1 MLIHAARPRTLPCV
15 TTAPR
20 SRRTSSHR
28 KGDANELAIL
38 ETLERL
44 LAETPLGE
52 ISIAEL
58 AAGAGI
64 SRSSFYFYFGSKDEV
79 LMTLVDRL
87 TVDLERVVRAMAAGI
102 AEDPRAGLTM
112 GIEATAQLWRDHGP
126 VLVATSEAGA
136 GSPELSAVWNTTV
149 QRFIDVNA
157 EMIRAERRR
166 GAAPA
171 DGPSA
176 QDLATSLIWLN
187 VRSLEAIASGVQPAA
202 SAAKITSVLT
212 EIWLRAIYGVVPY

>member
-1 MLIHAARPRTLPCV
+1 M
-15 TTAPR
+15 TTTSR

-28 KGDANELAIL
+28 KGDANEQAIL
-38 ETLERL
+38 ETAERL
-44 LAETPLGE
+44 LGE
-52 ISIAEL
+52 AGFSEVSIADL

-79 LMTLVDRL
+79 LMTLFDRL
-87 TVDLERVVRAMAAGI
+87 AGELEPIVRAMAEGI
-102 AEDPRAGLTM
+102 ADDPRAGLTT
-112 GIEATAQLWRDHGP
+112 GIEATARLWREHGR
-126 VLVATSEAGA
+126 VLVAISEAA
-136 GSPELSAVWNTTV
+136 AVSPELSAVWSTTV

-171 DGPSA
+171 GGPSA

-187 VRSLEAIASGVQPAA
+187 VRSLEAIATGTQPS
-202 SAAKITSVLT
+202 SAPGNITGVLT
-212 EIWLRAIYGVVPY
+212 EIWLRSVYGTTPY